1 MNNAAIRKE
10 GFRWLTVAA
19 AATGGVETNAG
30 RVGDPASVFEQD
42 GRFENLAPTPPP
54 DHGTINV
61 MIFINHELTPGA
73 MVRSVITAAEAKTAA
88 LQELAVNSRYSNRL
102 ATGTG
107 TDQIG
112 VACLLGSGAPLTSA
126 GKHSKLGELL
136 GRTVHDAVKQTLAI
150 QNQLTPAGQCS
161 VRIHLERFGATRER
175 LLEGVRS
182 RLSPAQAK
190 LLADNYEV
198 MNRDPLTVAAV
209 AALVHLKDKLDWGVL
224 PAQCRADILSAH
236 AAQTAAAVSGKYER
250 IHEYLEELAP
260 APGLE
265 DDQGLLDLAFRA
277 LAAGYRDK
285 LDHAS

>member
-1 MNNAAIRKE
+1 MIKKIQKE
-10 GFRWLTVAA
+10 GVTILL
-19 AATGGVETNAG
+19 VEQN
-30 RVGDPASVFEQD
+30 
-42 GRFENLAPTPPP
+42 
-54 DHGTINV
+54 
-61 MIFINHELTPGA
+61 
-73 MVRSVITAAEAKTAA
+73 
-88 LQELAVNSRYSNRL
+88 
-102 ATGTG
+102 
-107 TDQIG
+107 
-112 VACLLGSGAPLTSA
+112 
-126 GKHSKLGELL
+126 
-136 GRTVHDAVKQTLAI
+136 VKQTLAI

-236 AAQTAAAVSGKYER
+236 AAQTAAAVSGKYEL
-250 IHEYLEELAP
+250 IHEYREELAP
-260 APGLE
+260 APNLE
-265 DDQGLLDLAFRA
+265 DDRGFLDLAFRA

-285 LDHAS
+285 WDHAS